1 MNIKSVDAC
10 FRANFYYLAF
20 FFIFLVRMWAFCL
33 EKYMPAVYKKKK
45 KKILKIGVMGMKK
58 IVVIDIRQ
66 FHLFHLIRQVKVSF
80 WFHSSPFF
88 FSPTRPF

>member
-45 KKILKIGVMGMKK
+45 KNIKNWCDGHEENCG
-58 IVVIDIRQ
+58 
-66 FHLFHLIRQVKVSF
+66 H
-80 WFHSSPFF
+80 
-88 FSPTRPF
+88 